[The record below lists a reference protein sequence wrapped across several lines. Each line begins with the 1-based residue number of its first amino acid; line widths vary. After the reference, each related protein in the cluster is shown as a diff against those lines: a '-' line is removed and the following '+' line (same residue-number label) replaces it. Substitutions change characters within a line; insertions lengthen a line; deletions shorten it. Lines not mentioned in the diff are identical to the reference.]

1 MKALLFL
8 VTSLLLSFNVQ
19 AEEPNTA
26 NGQRLFKASRCL
38 ECHSVGVFTSK
49 DRKVK
54 DLAGLERK
62 VRQCDANLST
72 NWFDDQILDVVAYLN
87 STYYKFKP
95 VSATNADNAELLT
108 PLKTAE
114 LDKPEETVKK

>member
-1 MKALLFL
+1 MKSILFL
-8 VTSLLLSFNVQ
+8 ATGLLLSFSVQ
-19 AEEPNTA
+19 AEVPSVA
-26 NGQRLFKASRCL
+26 NGQRLFAESRCL
-38 ECHSVGVFTSK
+38 ECHGVDVFTSK

-62 VRQCDANLST
+62 VRQCDTNLST

-95 VSATNADNAELLT
+95 AAASGTAQDDTDLSVAAAEQPT
-108 PLKTAE
+108 
-114 LDKPEETVKK
+114 EE